1 MDIEGGSR
9 EENQDESGR
18 QETFRS
24 ADEIG
29 RIAGELEA
37 ERRASDRRA
46 LDERYPGTGE
56 RYEGLESERTGRLSP
71 AEERMLRER
80 PEE

>member
-9 EENQDESGR
+9 EGQGDGGHERE
-18 QETFRS
+18 FRS
-24 ADEIG
+24 AEEME
-29 RIAGELEA
+29 RIAQEVAA
-37 ERRASDRRA
+37 EREARDRRA
-46 LDERYPGTGE
+46 MSERYPGTGE
-56 RYEGLESERTGRLSP
+56 RYEGLERERTGRLSP